1 MDHGGDAG
9 RYGGDA
15 GRDGADAR
23 RDGGDAGRDGGSVPA
38 RPMRG
43 GPAPSGPHADRSATL
58 GASARFASLG
68 SAGRARAEASGN
80 AGAASWAR
88 SPLHWRPD
96 VLGAGF
102 EAAELDLGADD
113 EGPLVATLV
122 RSLPEPPR
130 LLDRVLRR
138 TPLLAD
144 VDVLYVH
151 GWSDYFFQRSMARF
165 WTDRGARFYALDL
178 RKYGRSLRDGQTPGY
193 IENLDDYDLE
203 IGLAL
208 EAMGHG
214 EGDGPRAGAAA
225 PDGAAPRDGGA
236 PRRLILFG
244 HSTGGLILSLWAS
257 THPGRAD
264 GLVLNSPWLE
274 FQLTGA
280 GRQML
285 APLLDLGARFN
296 LRDSAP
302 QFDAG
307 LYTRAQRA
315 VGPQDE
321 LAAID
326 ERWRPARSHA
336 VLTVWLRAILAGHA
350 RVSRGLAIESP
361 ILMLLSAR
369 SALPLRWDEAL
380 TSADTVLEVD
390 EIAKASLR
398 LGSTLTIER
407 LDGALHDVFLSRD
420 AVRVEAY
427 ARLERWV
434 AGWAA
439 AQRAARG
446 GAPGLRLRRA
456 RTAAS

>member
-1 MDHGGDAG
+1 MRPAP
-9 RYGGDA
+9 
-15 GRDGADAR
+15 GA
-23 RDGGDAGRDGGSVPA
+23 
-38 RPMRG
+38 
-43 GPAPSGPHADRSATL
+43 PAPSGPHADRSATL
-58 GASARFASLG
+58 GASARFAPRRPE
-68 SAGRARAEASGN
+68 GRARAEANGS
-80 AGAASWAR
+80 AGPASWAR
-88 SPLHWRPD
+88 TPLRWGAD
-96 VLGAGF
+96 VLGEGF

-122 RSLPEPPR
+122 RSLPTPPGLIDR
-130 LLDRVLRR
+130 LLRR
-138 TPLLAD
+138 TPPLAD

-208 EAMGHG
+208 AAIGHG
-214 EGDGPRAGAAA
+214 EPLSGAEPPPGPGPQGGAAPA
-225 PDGAAPRDGGA
+225 GSAPRDGGT

-244 HSTGGLILSLWAS
+244 HSTGGLILSLWAA

-264 GLVLNSPWLE
+264 ALVLNSPWLE

-307 LYTRAQRA
+307 LYTRAQRT

-321 LAAID
+321 LAVID

-369 SALPLRWDEAL
+369 SALPLRWDESL

-398 LGSTLTIER
+398 LGSTLTVER

-420 AVRVEAY
+420 TVRAEAY

-434 AGWAA
+434 TGWTA
-439 AQRAARG
+439 AQRAAG
-446 GAPGLRLRRA
+446 GRAPRRRRDRA
-456 RTAAS
+456 HPGAV